1 MENANINA
9 ASPTDC
15 ESDNENN
22 GKESS
27 STIKQPPWTSTGDKH
42 KDDLNLFNTGSFYD
56 CTFKVSNDV
65 TSESR
70 VS

>member
-1 MENANINA
+1 MDNANISA
-9 ASPTDC
+9 ASPT
-15 ESDNENN
+15 ESENN

-27 STIKQPPWTSTGDKH
+27 STPKQPPWTSTGDKH